1 MEGVSPEFLVICT
14 ACLRDSDPL
23 AGTSSRLQRTKGF
36 VSYFD
41 PSDHPPT
48 SLHCKAVMVPKSTL
62 YRVVFR
68 VVDCVFWY
76 DRKLRIVSLFGDSP

>member
-14 ACLRDSDPL
+14 ACLRESDSL
-23 AGTSSRLQRTKGF
+23 AVPSSRLQRTKVL

-48 SLHCKAVMVPKSTL
+48 SLHCKAVMVLKSTL
-62 YRVVFR
+62 YRVVP
-68 VVDCVFWY
+68 C
-76 DRKLRIVSLFGDSP
+76 KLRLLV

>member
-1 MEGVSPEFLVICT
+1 MEGVSPEFLVIGT
-14 ACLRDSDPL
+14 ACLRESDSL
-23 AGTSSRLQRTKGF
+23 AVPSSRLQRTKGF

>member
-1 MEGVSPEFLVICT
+1 MEGVSPEFLVIGT
-14 ACLRDSDPL
+14 ACLRESDSL
-23 AGTSSRLQRTKGF
+23 AVPSSRLQRTKGF

-76 DRKLRIVSLFGDSP
+76 DRKLRIVSLIGDSP

>member
-14 ACLRDSDPL
+14 ACLRESDPL

-48 SLHCKAVMVPKSTL
+48 SLNCKAVMVPKSTL